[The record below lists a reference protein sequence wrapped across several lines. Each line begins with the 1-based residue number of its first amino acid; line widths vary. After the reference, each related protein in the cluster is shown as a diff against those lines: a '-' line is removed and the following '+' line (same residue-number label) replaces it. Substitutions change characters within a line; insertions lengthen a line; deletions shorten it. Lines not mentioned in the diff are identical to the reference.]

1 MNNNCPSFRIIL
13 ISAAEIYRAQYITHE
28 DLVVKNSKDSF
39 DRRYYKDVLAF
50 NLDLLYLL
58 EYEKKFNI
66 EDNSLKSKTIN
77 GEYYTDDFI
86 NVSFEYSLWM
96 DENHERVFEK
106 KKAIGKTYSPS
117 EMREALYK
125 DGFVLNGNKYVRY
138 KRTASAAKSGTCLF
152 IKERLFRLMY
162 SWSKAGLNEKKDP
175 CLDKLT
181 SYEAYLALSL
191 SSLIKTFELN
201 PYNILFVKDFKH
213 VLKDEDVIKV
223 NYDEKEGLVAVRGKS
238 DVENNIFDGE
248 GLLDVSVFNEC
259 GYDKSHLKGMML
271 LRNRFFKCCAFN
283 TNLQEWFKYNNITS
297 IDQLNGYTYATDIK
311 DIVLVV
317 SESCL
322 KYVKLAKGGF
332 TKENVKRWCDAIST
346 DRLSTFGVV
355 KTDKETRFF
364 DGDMVETTYQLLNT
378 LSLKNENDLR
388 PLVYP
393 YFEYINKIRDIKNT
407 PEYVKLF
414 LQGEVKAPDFE
425 ETYDEDFED
434 DNEDNSSEELNY
446 SSYSFKNKICYEM
459 LDLCSGF
466 LNTNVFKNH
475 LFNNII
481 DSFHLK
487 LYDGRILVDGT
498 YATLLGNPLEYLQ
511 YIIKKNDTSLLE
523 ENGVVSS
530 LGKDEI
536 YCSFFNEEELVGSRA
551 PHMCM
556 SNLLYAHNKKPKDL
570 DRWFNLTRNIVVVDS
585 INNNI
590 QQRLNG
596 CDFDSDSMLL
606 TNNKTIVEA
615 TKRNY
620 HKFLVPCTGFEQVS
634 KKLDAEKSL
643 IENIIE
649 LDNKIASNKVG
660 MIVNLAQKLN
670 SHYWNNTD
678 KFDNPNKGFNDKELY
693 DKIAILAVLAG
704 AEIDS
709 AKKSFKFSTVSVYN
723 RVKKYAID
731 NSFDEKPVFFFY
743 VSPEEKDKPTASK
756 IKKHLKEWV
765 DEGKQFMNTTMDRL
779 WQYTYK
785 IQESMENVSTVPF
798 FSLVNKDITTKG
810 LSSDNYE
817 QIKKAYL
824 KLTEL
829 KDILY
834 EKKRAK
840 KSSKS
845 FEMKKRDFNEKIENC
860 YKDIKSAISNVKKTR
875 KLIEIIESAKN
886 ETPYTHLFVLL
897 YIISVKE
904 KELGYSARDLF
915 NFDGGI
921 PTIEKTNQRAAQFV
935 LFDKYYYKLSLSGK
949 LFSGVQALK
958 KE

>member
-13 ISAAEIYRAQYITHE
+13 ISAAEIYHTQYITHE

-39 DRRYYKDVLAF
+39 NRKYYKDVLAF

-66 EDNSLKSKTIN
+66 EDGSLKSKTIN

-86 NVSFEYSLWM
+86 NVSFEYSLKIN
-96 DENHERVFEK
+96 DKNERVFDNEK
-106 KKAIGKTYSPS
+106 TNIPPITPS
-117 EMREALYK
+117 EMRKALYK
-125 DGFVLNGNKYVRY
+125 DGFILNGNKYVRY

-152 IKERLFRLMY
+152 IKERLFKLMY

-191 SSLIKTFELN
+191 SSIIGTFELN
-201 PYNILFVKDFKH
+201 PYNILFVKDFKRF
-213 VLKDEDVIKV
+213 LKDEEVIKV
-223 NYDEKEGLVAVRGKS
+223 NYDKNEGLVAVRGKS

-248 GLLDVSVFNEC
+248 GLLDVSIFNEC

-283 TNLQEWFKYNNITS
+283 TNLQEWFKHNNIAS
-297 IDQLNGYTYATDIK
+297 IDQLNGFTYATDIK

-332 TKENVKRWCDAIST
+332 TKENVKRWCDAISNN
-346 DRLSTFGVV
+346 RVSTFGVV

-378 LSLKNENDLR
+378 LSLKNKNDPR
-388 PLVYP
+388 PLISP
-393 YFEYINKIRDIKNT
+393 YFEYISKIRDIKNT
-407 PEYVKLF
+407 PEYIKLF
-414 LQGEVKAPDFE
+414 LQGEANIPDFE
-425 ETYDEDFED
+425 ESYDEDSED
-434 DNEDNSSEELNY
+434 DNEDSGNDELNY
-446 SSYSFKNKICYEM
+446 SSYSFKNKICYDM
-459 LDLCSGF
+459 LDLCSNF
-466 LNTNVFKNH
+466 LKTDVFKNH
-475 LFNNII
+475 LFNNIT
-481 DSFHLK
+481 DSFYLK
-487 LYDGRILVDGT
+487 LYDGRILVEGT
-498 YATLLGNPLEYLQ
+498 YATLVGNPLEFLQ
-511 YIIKKNDTSLLE
+511 YIIKKNDRSLLE

-536 YCSFFNEEELVGSRA
+536 YCSFFKEENVVGSRA

-570 DRWFNLTRNIVVVDS
+570 DKWFNFTRNIVVVDS

-606 TNNKTIVEA
+606 TNNKTIVDA
-615 TKRNY
+615 TKKNY
-620 HKFLVPCTGFEQVS
+620 QKFLVPCTGFEQRS
-634 KKLDAEKSL
+634 KKLDSNKTL

-693 DKIAILAVLAG
+693 DKIAILSVLAG

-709 AKKSFKFSTVSVYN
+709 AKKDFDFSTVKVYN

-731 NSFDEKPVFFFY
+731 NGFDEDPAFFFY
-743 VSPEEKDKPTASK
+743 ISPEGKNKPTASK
-756 IKKHLKEWV
+756 IKKYMEKRV
-765 DEGKQFMNTTMDRL
+765 DSGKPFLSTTMDRL
-779 WQYTYK
+779 WEYTRK
-785 IQESMENVSTVPF
+785 LEKDSENVNTVSF
-798 FSLVNKDITTKG
+798 FSLIKKDITSENISG
-810 LSSDNYE
+810 SNYA
-817 QIKKAYL
+817 QIDKAYEGL
-824 KLTEL
+824 KRL
-829 KDILY
+829 KKILY
-834 EKKRAK
+834 EKRRAK
-840 KSSKS
+840 KNSKS
-845 FEMKKRDFNEKIENC
+845 FEMKKREFNEKIENC
-860 YKDIKSAISNVKKTR
+860 YKEIKSGISNVKKAR
-875 KLIEIIESAKN
+875 LLIKKIEETKG
-886 ETPYTHLFVLL
+886 ETPYTHLYVLL
-897 YIISVKE
+897 YIISTKE
-904 KELGYSARDLF
+904 KELGYSLTDLF
-915 NFDGGI
+915 DVDGGI
-921 PTIEKTNQRAAQFV
+921 PSLTRTKKSDAKFD
-935 LFDKYYYKLSLSGK
+935 LFDKFYYKHSISGK
-949 LFSGVQALK
+949 LYRGIQAF